1 MLLGVGSPGSGNW
14 AVAAAHGDLEILV
27 FDLGGKVGGKLYL
40 HSSVDEVE
48 SGEAEL
54 EHKVVI
60 KFNHISDG
68 DPDCSQ
74 GVLNDVLTHL
84 AGMGDWHRVGVDHAE
99 ALGVD

>member
-1 MLLGVGSPGSGNW
+1 MLLSVGPPGSGNG
-14 AVAAAHGDLEILV
+14 AVAAAHGDLKFLV
-27 FDLGGKVGGKLYL
+27 FDLGSKVGGELYL
-40 HSSVDEVE
+40 HASVDEVK
-48 SGEAEL
+48 SSEAEL

-68 DPDCSQ
+68 DPNSSQ

-84 AGMGDWHRVGVDHAE
+84 TGMCDRYRVGVDHTE